1 MSRVRLRTR
10 PLNGRTVLL
19 LFVAFF
25 AVVFA
30 VDGVFAYFAITS
42 WPGVARK
49 DAYQAGLRYNETL
62 EEARRQAALGW
73 QSGIAVDSEGTIV
86 VMIADA
92 DGKAIE
98 GLDVSVTMARAVSET
113 RDMIIA
119 LDPSGDGG
127 YAGMVMPPLAGLWH
141 ATVVARDADGNRFRM
156 THEIVV
162 RP

>member
-1 MSRVRLRTR
+1 MSRARRRTR
-10 PLNGRTVLL
+10 PINGRTVLF
-19 LFVAFF
+19 LFVGFF

-73 QSGIAVDSEGTIV
+73 HSGIAIDSDGALV
-86 VMIADA
+86 VMIADVG
-92 DGKAIE
+92 GKAIE
-98 GLDVSVTMARAVSET
+98 GLDVTVTLARAVSET
-113 RDMIIA
+113 SDMVVA
-119 LDPSGDGG
+119 LDPSESGAYSGT
-127 YAGMVMPPLAGLWH
+127 VMPPVGGLWH
-141 ATVVARDADGNRFRM
+141 ATIVARDADGHRFRM